1 MYNICQ
7 KTHIYREK
15 RPVHTKKDISKKP
28 LRIKNT
34 AGCANYVKRH
44 LYIRKRDQYVPK
56 ETYPRERYVRNTLS
70 CAEHVKRDL
79 NIRDK
84 YRYSLAEETHIY
96 RNHDEV
102 CKVCQKSHVN
112 TKKRPAR
119 SKRDA
124 SKRPVYIGNTTRC
137 TNYVKRD
144 LHVRK

>member
-1 MYNICQ
+1 MHNISQ
-7 KTHIYREK
+7 KTRIYTKK
-15 RPVHTKKDISKKP
+15 RPVRTKKDISKKP
-28 LRIKNT
+28 LRIENT
-34 AGCANYVKRH
+34 VGCAKFVERH
-44 LYIRKRDQYVPK
+44 LYIRKRTVCTKRDLPK
-56 ETYPRERYVRNTLS
+56 RAICTKHTLS

-79 NIRDK
+79 NIRGKSRNRLD
-84 YRYSLAEETHIY
+84 EETHIY

-124 SKRPVYIGNTTRC
+124 SKRPVYIENTTRC